1 MANAKTAT
9 VIWKNT
15 DLDFAGTL
23 GSGYKFDLS
32 GQAGPET
39 GASPMELLVA
49 GLAGCTAMDVISIL
63 QKKRQNVTSFE
74 VHVHG
79 ERVDTHPMVYTNVTV
94 EYIVRGHDVDETAV
108 QRAIELSETK
118 YCPVMATFRMANI
131 PVSLTYKIE
140 NAAPA

>member
-23 GSGYKFDLS
+23 GSGYEFDLS
-32 GQAGPET
+32 GQAGPDT

-63 QKKRQNVTSFE
+63 QKKRQNITSFE

-79 ERVDTHPMVYTNVTV
+79 ERVDTHPMVYTDVTV
-94 EYIVRGHDVDETAV
+94 NYIVRGHDIDETAV

-118 YCPVMATFRMANI
+118 YCPVMATFRAANI